1 MKNISRFLVVFL
13 SINFLFNDMSGKTKM
28 LTVASPEG
36 RLQFTLSEENKGL
49 HFSLAMNGKT
59 VIENSPMI
67 MILDGKIITEN
78 IKTGKV
84 ARKNVNETFPL
95 KGLHSAAHNYYSEAA
110 VPVTASNGLKYTLE
124 IRVFN
129 DAAAFRFILPG
140 DDSTERFPDEATVFR
155 IPSKSTLWY
164 HDLYM
169 HYEGVHARKLID
181 TVPAGQWA
189 APPLTMRL
197 PGENGYISITEADLV
212 NYAGMALQSDGS
224 NGFTLQLGHKHPAS
238 YPYILRYKEDNA
250 ARLSKIA
257 GIKGTITT
265 PWRVVI
271 AGKDLNTLVNSDA
284 VYSLC
289 PAPDKKYFPE
299 GSDTYWVKPGRAVWK
314 YLDGG
319 GDGTLTV
326 MKKFSKEAA
335 QLGFEY
341 NILEGFW
348 SRWPDDSIKALVDY
362 SKNLGVG
369 IIVWRHSNT
378 LHDPIERKA
387 LFKKCHELGI
397 AGLKIDF
404 FDHEAL
410 ETADLYET
418 ILREAAEEKLV
429 CIFHGANKPTGLWRT
444 WPNAM
449 IYEAV
454 KGMEASKLTD
464 RATHETTIPFTR
476 MIAGPADYSVC
487 HFGTRRQNTTW
498 VHQAATAAI
507 YSAPI
512 ITYAATPEHILE
524 NPCAEMIRSIP
535 SVWDETIVLPPS
547 EIGQMAVY
555 AQRKGTTWF
564 LSVINGL
571 QPKNI
576 NIPLT
581 FLGDG
586 NYKTLI
592 LKDNPV
598 NPADAIVS
606 EGKAIKSDGISI
618 NLGSGGGFMARF
630 IRLD

>member
-1 MKNISRFLVVFL
+1 M
-13 SINFLFNDMSGKTKM
+13 KTKLM
-28 LTVASPEG
+28 FLALFFSSIFLDAFSVKPWFQDVSSPDGNLHFRLSTEG
-36 RLQFTLSEENKGL
+36 RNLG
-49 HFSLAMNGKT
+49 FSVIMNGKA
-59 VIENSPMI
+59 VIEPSPII
-67 MILDGKIITEN
+67 MTVDGVTITDK
-78 IKTGKV
+78 IKTGEVTK
-84 ARKNVNETFPL
+84 KSVNETYPL
-95 KGLHSAAHNYYSEAA
+95 KGLHSTAHNNYNEAS
-110 VPVTASNGLKYTLE
+110 VPVTASTGLRYTLE
-124 IRVFN
+124 IRVYN

-140 DDSTERFPDEATVFR
+140 DDNTVRYPDESTVFK

-164 HDLYM
+164 HNLYM
-169 HYEGVHARKLID
+169 HYEGVHARKLVD
-181 TVPAGQWA
+181 TVQAGQWA
-189 APPLTMRL
+189 APPLTVSL
-197 PGENGYISITEADLV
+197 PEKAGYASVTEADLV
-212 NYAGMALQSDGS
+212 NYAGMALQSDGR

-238 YPYILRYKEDNA
+238 YPYILRYKEENA
-250 ARLSKIA
+250 QRLSKIA

-271 AGKDLNTLVNSDA
+271 AGKDLNALVNSDA

-299 GSDTYWVKPGRAVWK
+299 GSETSWVKPGRAVWK

-326 MKKFSKEAA
+326 MKRFSKEAA
-335 QLGFEY
+335 DLGFEY

-348 SRWPDDSIKALVDY
+348 SKWPDDSIKALVDY
-362 SKNLGVG
+362 SENLGVR

-378 LHDPIERKA
+378 LQDPVARKE

-404 FDHEAL
+404 FDHEAK
-410 ETADLYET
+410 ETADLYQT

-498 VHQAATAAI
+498 VHQTATAAI
-507 YSAPI
+507 FAAPV
-512 ITYAATPEHILE
+512 ITYASTPAHILE
-524 NPCAEMIRSIP
+524 NPCVEMIRSIP
-535 SVWDETIVLPPS
+535 AVWDETIVFPPS
-547 EIGQMAVY
+547 EIGEIAVY
-555 AQRKGTTWF
+555 AQRKGNTWF

-581 FLGDG
+581 FLGTG
-586 NYKTLI
+586 SYRTLI
-592 LKDNPV
+592 LKDNPA
-598 NPADAIVS
+598 NAADAII
-606 EGKAIKSDGISI
+606 IKGEAVRTEAFDIS
-618 NLGSGGGFMARF
+618 LGTGGGFMARF
-630 IRLD
+630 TRVD

>member
-1 MKNISRFLVVFL
+1 MKIKLIFLT
-13 SINFLFNDMSGKTKM
+13 LFFSLVLQNAFCAKPSLQD
-28 LTVASPEG
+28 VASPDG
-36 RLQFTLSEENKGL
+36 NL
-49 HFSLAMNGKT
+49 HFRLSAENGKPVFSVIMNGKAA
-59 VIENSPMI
+59 IDPSPIVMT
-67 MILDGKIITEN
+67 LDGVSITDRVR
-78 IKTGKV
+78 TGKV
-84 ARKNVNETFPL
+84 TKMAVNESYPL
-95 KGLHSAAHNYYSEAA
+95 KGLHTTAHNNYNEAS
-110 VPVTASNGLKYTLE
+110 VPFTASTGLKYTLE

-129 DAAAFRFILPG
+129 DAAAFRFIIPG
-140 DDSTERFPDEATVFR
+140 DENTVRYPDEATVFN
-155 IPSKSTLWY
+155 IPSESTLWY

-169 HYEGVHARKLID
+169 HYEGVHAMKLID

-189 APPLTMRL
+189 APPLTIRL
-197 PGENGYISITEADLV
+197 PGNAGYASITEADLI
-212 NYAGMALQSDGS
+212 NYAGMALQSNGR
-224 NGFTLQLGHKHPAS
+224 NGFTLQLGHRHPAS
-238 YPYILRYKEDNA
+238 YPYILRYKEENA
-250 ARLSKIA
+250 QRLSKIA
-257 GIKGTITT
+257 GVKGTITT

-271 AGKDLNTLVNSDA
+271 AGRDLNTLVNSDV

-299 GSDTYWVKPGRAVWK
+299 GSETSWVKPGRAVWK

-326 MKKFSKEAA
+326 MKRFSKEAA
-335 QLGFEY
+335 DLGFEY

-362 SKNLGVG
+362 SKNLGVR

-378 LHDPIERKA
+378 LHDPIARKE

-404 FDHEAL
+404 FDHEAK
-410 ETADLYET
+410 ETADLYPA
-418 ILREAAEEKLV
+418 ILQEAAEEKLV

-454 KGMEASKLTD
+454 KGMEASKLLD

-507 YSAPI
+507 YAAPV
-512 ITYAATPEHILE
+512 ITYASTPAHILE
-524 NPCAEMIRSIP
+524 NPCVEMIRSIP
-535 SVWDETIVLPPS
+535 AVWDETMVLPPS
-547 EIGQMAVY
+547 EIGEIAIY
-555 AQRKGTTWF
+555 AQRKGNTWF

-571 QPKNI
+571 EPKNI
-576 NIPLT
+576 KIPLS
-581 FLGDG
+581 FIGEG
-586 NYKTLI
+586 SYKTFI
-592 LKDNPV
+592 LNDNPA
-598 NPADAIVS
+598 NPADAIIS
-606 EGKAIKSDGISI
+606 EGKATKGDVFDIS
-618 NLGSGGGFMARF
+618 LGKGGGFMARF
-630 IRLD
+630 TRVD